1 MLLKKPWQR
10 IKTSQYNYRAL
21 GWFVLINTILA
32 SLIAIRFFTFFP
44 AELATGSSI
53 LFIIAA
59 TIGHMG
65 LLAVVAGLASSPA
78 LVLSQTSRRLI
89 IALIGALSLSLLL
102 IDTIVFAQYRFHI
115 NAVILELIM
124 AGDVVSFPLKVWL
137 MVIGGMAAILIFEFW
152 LICFLEAKQQRIRP
166 KLGRRL
172 AYSIFAA
179 FLVSNLIYAWS
190 FANANQ
196 SISMVNRYLPLYY
209 PLTAN
214 SMLRD
219 LGWVDLAAI
228 EQQNRLKKAGRGDL
242 SYPLN
247 PISGQAPQRPK
258 DILLVVIDALRYDVL
273 TQEIMPTAWKLSQ
286 KGLVYNNHISAGNC
300 TRTGVFGLFYGIPG
314 TYWHAVLANQRSS
327 ILIDRLQKLDY
338 QLGIFTSA
346 QLFNPEFDRTIF
358 RNVQNLRLR
367 SEGDMASDRDRDMMD
382 DWKAWYQSSD
392 ASQPSFSFLFF
403 DAPHGYDFPQDFE
416 PKFEPMLSE
425 LNYLLLDEDTDPAP
439 LFNRYKTSIKFVDS
453 LIKEVI
459 ETLEARGSLDD
470 TLIVITGDHGE
481 EMNDNKLNF
490 WGHNSNFTDYQV
502 KVPFIMVG
510 PQVLDKA
517 NTQFIS
523 SFTSHEDLVP
533 TLMKNYLGVTNDIQ
547 DYSTGLDLYGNFTQR
562 DWVISS
568 SYSAYSIISADSI
581 LEVNTVGGYQLLD
594 SANRIVD
601 RPINSQHITQ
611 ALDRISR
618 FLK

>member
-1 MLLKKPWQR
+1 MSLKNTWQR
-10 IKTSQYNYRAL
+10 IKTAKYNHRAL
-21 GWFVLINTILA
+21 SWFVLINTFLA
-32 SLIAIRFFTFFP
+32 SLIATRFFTFFP
-44 AELATGSSI
+44 AELATLSSI

-65 LLAVVAGLASSPA
+65 LLALFAGLASSP
-78 LVLSQTSRRLI
+78 VLFFSQNSRRLI
-89 IALIGALSLSLLL
+89 IALIGALGLSLLL

-115 NAVILELIM
+115 NAVMLELIL
-124 AGDVVSFPLKVWL
+124 ADDIVSFPLKVWL
-137 MVIGGMAAILIFEFW
+137 MISAGLMAILIFEFW
-152 LICFLEAKQQRIRP
+152 LIRFLEIKQQTIRP
-166 KLGRRL
+166 KLGRKL
-172 AYSIFAA
+172 GYSIFAA
-179 FLVSNLIYAWS
+179 LLVSNLIYAWS
-190 FANANQ
+190 YANANQ

-209 PLTAN
+209 PMTAN
-214 SMLRD
+214 SILRD

-228 EQQNRLKKAGRGDL
+228 EQQNRLKKAVRGDL

-247 PISGQAPQRPK
+247 PIAGQAPQRPK
-258 DILLVVIDALRYDVL
+258 DILFIVIDALRYDAL
-273 TQEIMPTAWKLSQ
+273 APEIMPTTWRLSQ

-346 QLFNPEFDRTIF
+346 QLSNPEFDRTIF

-367 SEGDMASDRDRDMMD
+367 SEGDLASERDRDMVN

-392 ASQPSFSFLFF
+392 ASQPAFSFLFF

-416 PKFEPMLSE
+416 PKFEPMLDE
-425 LNYLLLDEDTDPAP
+425 LNYLTLNEATDPAP
-439 LFNRYKTSIKFVDS
+439 LFNRYKTSVNYVDS
-453 LIKEVI
+453 LVSEVI
-459 ETLEARGSLDD
+459 QAMEARGSLDD
-470 TLIVITGDHGE
+470 TLILITGDHGE
-481 EMNDNKLNF
+481 ELNDNKLNF

-502 KVPFIMVG
+502 KVPFVLTG
-510 PQVLDKA
+510 PHVLDKA
-517 NTQFIS
+517 NTQYIS
-523 SFTSHEDLVP
+523 SFTSHEDVVP
-533 TLMKNYLGVTNDIQ
+533 TLMKNYLGVTNDIK
-547 DYSTGLDLYGNFTQR
+547 DYSTGLDLYGSFEQR

-581 LEVNTVGGYQLLD
+581 LEINAVGTYQLLD
-594 SANRIVD
+594 RANRID
-601 RPINSQHITQ
+601 HKPINSEHVTE
-611 ALDRISR
+611 ALKRISR